1 VRLERLLVRDFRN
14 YATADAT
21 FSPELNLISGPNGQG
36 KSNLLEAVYFLITGR
51 SFRTGRLSDLVR
63 EGSPSFALEA
73 LIEKQGVPQRISIRY
88 GEKERL
94 LLLNK
99 TRQTSFLSLL
109 GLLQGVVFSPGDH
122 SLVSGAPAERRRFY
136 DLHLSQTDPLY
147 VHHLTRY
154 HRALRQRNLL
164 LQKKQLETIESWEHE
179 MARSATYLI
188 EKRAQATEKL
198 QELMQP
204 LHQELSGG
212 MEQLELRYRP
222 SLNGESDKI
231 LLSFVRNRSREVVLG
246 HTLAGP
252 HRDDLLFTLD
262 GREARHFG
270 SEGQKVCC
278 VIALRLAE
286 WERVREE
293 SGEPPLLLLDDATAS
308 LDLKRQE
315 RLAALLVGRGQLFLA
330 SPEPMALTGHRQVCQ
345 ISIPDLRSGVRHRGE
360 LGGDSDGR

>member
-1 VRLERLLVRDFRN
+1 MRLVRLLVRDFRN
-14 YATADAT
+14 YTAADAT

-63 EGSPSFALEA
+63 EGTPSFALEA

-88 GEKERL
+88 GEKERS

-154 HRALRQRNLL
+154 HRALKQRNLL
-164 LQKKQLETIESWEHE
+164 LQKRQLETMESWERE

-188 EKRAQATEKL
+188 EKRTLATKKL
-198 QELMQP
+198 QELVQP
-204 LHQELSGG
+204 LQQELSGG
-212 MEQLELRYRP
+212 AERLELRYRP
-222 SLNGESDKI
+222 SLSGESDKI
-231 LLSFVRNRSREVVLG
+231 LSSLERNRPREVVMG

-252 HRDDLLFTLD
+252 HRDDLLFLLD

-278 VIALRLAE
+278 VISLRLAE
-286 WERVREE
+286 WERVRDE

-315 RLAALLVGRGQLFLA
+315 RLAALLAGRGQLFLA
-330 SPEPMALTGHRQVCQ
+330 SPEPMILPGHRQARQ
-345 ISIPDLRSGVRHRGE
+345 ISISDLRSGEGHRAAP
-360 LGGDSDGR
+360 